1 MDDSG
6 ISRQV
11 DGTLGVHEDAQ
22 SFLVVINEDAEDWLV
37 RFEKAPDFEAQGWAE
52 HMANTYNDR
61 RPVGRTSRGGILVSA
76 AAFQNR
82 IADLDVG
89 GRTPLAS
96 DLGGAPRSRERS
108 AS

>member
-11 DGTLGVHEDAQ
+11 NGTLGVQEDAQ

-61 RPVGRTSRGGILVSA
+61 LMSD
-76 AAFQNR
+76 
-82 IADLDVG
+82 ADDEFFRVTARSPDLHASLDY
-89 GRTPLAS
+89 R
-96 DLGGAPRSRERS
+96 
-108 AS
+108 